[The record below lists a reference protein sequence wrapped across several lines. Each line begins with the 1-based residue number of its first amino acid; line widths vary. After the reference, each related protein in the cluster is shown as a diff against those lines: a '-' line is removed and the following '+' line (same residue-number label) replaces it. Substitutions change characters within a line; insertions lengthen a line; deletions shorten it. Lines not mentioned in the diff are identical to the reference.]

1 MYPAVESLRSGEG
14 RLEHQLPEDKTG
26 PANSSSSPKG
36 NETTIEFQSYVMN
49 ERGSI
54 NEAVRNEA
62 AQAEIEQN
70 ANPEFENLE
79 KAD

>member
-1 MYPAVESLRSGEG
+1 
-14 RLEHQLPEDKTG
+14 
-26 PANSSSSPKG
+26 
-36 NETTIEFQSYVMN
+36 MN